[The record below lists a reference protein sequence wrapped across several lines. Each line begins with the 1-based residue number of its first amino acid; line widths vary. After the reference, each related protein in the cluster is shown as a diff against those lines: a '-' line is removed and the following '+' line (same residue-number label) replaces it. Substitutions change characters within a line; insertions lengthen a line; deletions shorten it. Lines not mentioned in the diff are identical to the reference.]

1 MSLTEK
7 IAEEIKEAMKNKKQD
22 RLAALRAIKSEL
34 LLMQTSGS
42 GSKASEADEVKML
55 QKLVKQRKES
65 AELYESQNRMD
76 LANPEIYQA
85 DVIREFLPRQLT
97 DPELTAEIR
106 EIIEE
111 THAEGM
117 GDMGKVMGIASS
129 RLSGK
134 AEGKAIAAKVK
145 ELLA

>member
-1 MSLTEK
+1 MSLTDK
-7 IAEEIKEAMKNKKQD
+7 IAHEIKEAMKQKKQE
-22 RLAALRAIKSEL
+22 RLLALRAIKSEL

-42 GSKASEADEVKML
+42 SATEADEVKML

-65 AELYESQNRMD
+65 AELYETQNRMD
-76 LANPEIYQA
+76 LAEPEIYQA
-85 DVIREFLPRQLT
+85 DVIREFLPRQLS

-111 THAEGM
+111 THAKGLA
-117 GDMGKVMGIASS
+117 DLGKVMGIASK
-129 RLSGK
+129 RLAGK
-134 AEGKAIAAKVK
+134 AEGKAISEKVK